1 MSPQRRDGKAKA
13 LLLLMILLGLGLLA
27 IPFFLTPPAFLEV
40 AMRDKVFGADLD
52 GRTVQVMDDA
62 SGNSLSM
69 TIRKTAGVFV
79 ARAGRI
85 HSGPGSFTLAVDG
98 YEPATASF
106 EAPPL
111 QTVRAAVDLVPR
123 FGRVEVTVVNAV
135 RDQQPVAATLRKGS
149 SPMAGEPRSVFVV
162 DLEPG
167 KHKLAAEAAG
177 FCPGEREVRVEEG
190 KITRMKLP
198 LSPDL
203 TGDEIA
209 RLILDWGANPR
220 DLDAHF
226 RKIGTSGFPNS
237 EHVFF
242 QHKEG
247 RNRAGERFAFLDVDH
262 LNSEGYETITLYG
275 KAAGEYEY
283 YVHRYAGSGTL
294 GGSNAQVS
302 IVTRGCA
309 KRDYSVPAACA
320 KDIWGVARV
329 RVQERRVEVVDQQR
343 CEAGASLAFG
353 GKAPS

>member
-1 MSPQRRDGKAKA
+1 MSTQRRDGKAKA
-13 LLLLMILLGLGLLA
+13 LFLLMILLGLGLLA

-40 AMRDKVFGADLD
+40 AIRDKVFGADLD

-69 TIRKTAGVFV
+69 TIRKTAGAFV

-85 HSGPGSFTLAVDG
+85 NSGPGSFTLDVDG
-98 YEPATASF
+98 YEPVTASF

-135 RDQQPVAATLRKGS
+135 RDQQPVDAKLRNGS
-149 SPMAGEPRSVFVV
+149 SPVAGEPRSVFFV

-167 KHKLAAEAAG
+167 RHKLGAEASG
-177 FCPGEREVRVEEG
+177 FCPGEREVQVQEG
-190 KITRMKLP
+190 KLTKMKLP

-220 DLDAHF
+220 DLDAHL
-226 RKIGTSGFPNS
+226 RKIGTSGIRNP

-247 RNRAGERFAFLDVDH
+247 RNPAGERFAYLDVDH
-262 LNSEGYETITLYG
+262 VNSEGYETITLYD

-302 IVTRGCA
+302 IVTRGCQ
-309 KRDYSVPAACA
+309 KRDYSVPPACA
-320 KDIWGVARV
+320 RGIWGVALV
-329 RVQERRVEVVDQQR
+329 RVQQGRVEVVDQER
-343 CEAGASLAFG
+343 CEAGGPLAFG
-353 GKAPS
+353 GKAPL